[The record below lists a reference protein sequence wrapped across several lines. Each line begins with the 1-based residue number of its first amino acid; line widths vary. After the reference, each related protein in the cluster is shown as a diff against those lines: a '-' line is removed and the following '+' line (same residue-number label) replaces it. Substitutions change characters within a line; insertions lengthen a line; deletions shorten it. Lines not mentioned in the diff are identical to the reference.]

1 MKKYITIMA
10 IILTS
15 VGFANEEY
23 EGKVK
28 FGFSASYGIEG
39 LDFNI
44 NQGHIIKTLLP
55 RKNIYDEEVPKNG
68 SIFASK
74 VNYVVNTFKPLFD
87 NDQITIK
94 PGVIQVGTGKKQN
107 IMDFAKKT
115 VKRGGLLDVTLFD
128 GEIKAK
134 KIYTTF
140 GAKLYGTTTRIGE
153 TNNLHKVDKAVL
165 YTKTDTDKVQVENDL
180 YIKGYDKE
188 NVGLDKFRVEDNRS
202 GKSNMQFESKGKIV
216 PFDYIISPELA
227 YNVTFAKDKKEILF
241 APGITF
247 DIVKN
252 ANERL
257 NVSGVYHFSNYNAD
271 RFSIEDLKKDIPKLA
286 PGENKVEYFKNW
298 ELAEKRSIE
307 NGTLTGRKGSIRA
320 VGLPTGTLYGKP
332 ILKYAFDKGYSAMLN
347 ELGEEISPK
356 IKNLI
361 EKDSITINDIKDLS
375 QSDFNKL
382 VEKFGKLNS
391 VDALLEHFSPYIE
404 ESFEEIGLKDDEE
417 VSSYYLTNMIPKEFR
432 PFLKYTKIKFNT
444 GTKQEVVDKN
454 SKIEIPQFDIPLPVI
469 IPDETEIK
477 TEKKPTMSIIDD
489 IEFAFPDDNLKDVHL
504 LLDSKKLI
512 NSVKNIA
519 TIKDDIKENIDYLTK
534 FGDEIKNKE
543 NGWKKFIYAISEIND
558 LRKNSLAIKDQ
569 VIKRKRD
576 IDLSLDE
583 TINILKKISEEK
595 KEERDERDTKEVA
608 EAIKYFENRKDALEK
623 ILDIVD
629 KPGILA
635 TDGLTILKNKF
646 EELGNKFELFKNNLK
661 EKRAE
666 RKKLREENKLS
677 IAKNKRDRECKIIG
691 PNGEKT
697 EKCVAFEKQFEEAK
711 KEYDRK
717 IAEID
722 KKLKEI
728 EEEKNKIEN
737 EKLQK
742 QKEIE
747 ERISKY
753 QAIVQ
758 SVKDLKDIENTYFKQ
773 ANVILSKPLTK
784 SIHKITDIMLKPET
798 VENFDMFAGIHV
810 LQTEYEHN
818 KKEYTEKSMEKL
830 KDIEHDSN
838 KLAHGFNFNINYQN
852 LKTNI
857 CANLNLDSSVYRDNE
872 AKLDKFSMLAD
883 FSYEPKYFELDAKF
897 SLLNKNVGFDVKEYN
912 VDYDKLS
919 INTDVTTKLKLK
931 TKNNKWIF
939 RPGLRYV
946 GDFEKIS
953 LNDGNVSA
961 TVYKRMDGKLI
972 KKADSPITNNKDF
985 DNLKAGD
992 SVDISKFSSYLFK
1005 GGYDKYFEKE
1015 SVTKYKKWLK
1025 PVNVIMPTMDIVY
1038 RPIKNVDLEY
1048 NLIVPLKFVR
1058 NNFDGVMIKNSLGLT
1073 VEF

>member
-55 RKNIYDEEVPKNG
+55 RKNIYNEEVPKNG
-68 SIFASK
+68 SIFVSK

-94 PGVIQVGTGKKQN
+94 PGAIQIGTGKKQN
-107 IMDFAKKT
+107 IMDFAKKA

-180 YIKGYDKE
+180 YIKGYNKE

-307 NGTLTGRKGSIRA
+307 NGTLTGKKGSIRA

-391 VDALLEHFSPYIE
+391 IDALLEHFSPYIE

-417 VSSYYLTNMIPKEFR
+417 VSSYYLTNMIPEEFR

-469 IPDETEIK
+469 IPDETKIK

-512 NSVKNIA
+512 NSVKNIV
-519 TIKDDIKENIDYLTK
+519 TIKDNIIPQIEYFKEFGNNINSKEKTIDKIIYSFGEISNLTK
-534 FGDEIKNKE
+534 NAMEIKKQVFAR
-543 NGWKKFIYAISEIND
+543 KDDIN
-558 LRKNSLAIKDQ
+558 N
-569 VIKRKRD
+569 
-576 IDLSLDE
+576 SLDE
-583 TINILKKISEEK
+583 VIKVLENISKEEK
-595 KEERDERDTKEVA
+595 NIEDQKDPKDVQ
-608 EAIKYFENRKDALEK
+608 EAINYFKERKKALQK
-623 ILDIVD
+623 LLDIVD
-629 KPGILA
+629 NPGILA

-646 EELGNKFELFKNNLK
+646 EELGKKFELFKNNLQ

-666 RKKLREENKLS
+666 REKLRTEDQLS
-677 IAKNKRDRECKIIG
+677 IAENKRNRECKIN
-691 PNGEKT
+691 PNGEA
-697 EKCVAFEKQFEEAK
+697 CSAFTKQAEEAR
-711 KEYDRK
+711 KEYKRK

-722 KKLKEI
+722 KKLEKI

-872 AKLDKFSMLAD
+872 AKLDKISMLAD

-953 LNDGNVSA
+953 LNSGNVSA

-992 SVDISKFSSYLFK
+992 PVDISKFSSYLFK

>member
-55 RKNIYDEEVPKNG
+55 RKNIYNEEVPKNG

-74 VNYVVNTFKPLFD
+74 VNDVVNTFKPLFD

-271 RFSIEDLKKDIPKLA
+271 KFSIEDLKKDIPKLA

-469 IPDETEIK
+469 IPDETKIK

-512 NSVKNIA
+512 NSVKNIV
-519 TIKDDIKENIDYLTK
+519 TIKDNIIPQIEYFKGFGNIINSKEKTIDKIIYS
-534 FGDEIKNKE
+534 FGEISNLAKNAMEIKKQVFAR
-543 NGWKKFIYAISEIND
+543 KDDIN
-558 LRKNSLAIKDQ
+558 N
-569 VIKRKRD
+569 
-576 IDLSLDE
+576 SLDE
-583 TINILKKISEEK
+583 VIKILENISKEEK
-595 KEERDERDTKEVA
+595 NIEDQKDPKDVQ
-608 EAIKYFENRKDALEK
+608 EAINYFKERKKALQK
-623 ILDIVD
+623 LLDIVD
-629 KPGILA
+629 NPGILA

-646 EELGNKFELFKNNLK
+646 EELGKKFELFKNNLQ

-666 RKKLREENKLS
+666 REKLRTEDQLS
-677 IAKNKRDRECKIIG
+677 IAENKRKRECKIN
-691 PNGEKT
+691 PNGEACSAFTKQA
-697 EKCVAFEKQFEEAK
+697 EKAK
-711 KEYDRK
+711 KEYKRK

-722 KKLKEI
+722 KKLEKI

-758 SVKDLKDIENTYFKQ
+758 SVKDFKDIENTYFKQ

-872 AKLDKFSMLAD
+872 AKLDKISMLAD

-953 LNDGNVSA
+953 LNSGNVSA

-992 SVDISKFSSYLFK
+992 PVDISKFSSYLFK

>member
-55 RKNIYDEEVPKNG
+55 RKNIYNEEVPKNG

-74 VNYVVNTFKPLFD
+74 VNDVVNTFKPLFD

-252 ANERL
+252 ANEKL

-271 RFSIEDLKKDIPKLA
+271 KFSIEDLKKDIPKLA

-361 EKDSITINDIKDLS
+361 EKDSITISDIKDLS

-391 VDALLEHFSPYIE
+391 IDALLEHFSPYIE

-469 IPDETEIK
+469 IPNETKIK

-512 NSVKNIA
+512 NSVKNIV
-519 TIKDDIKENIDYLTK
+519 TIKDNIIPQIEYFKEFGNNINSKEKTIDKIIYSFGEISNLTK
-534 FGDEIKNKE
+534 NAMEIKKQVFS
-543 NGWKKFIYAISEIND
+543 KKDDIN
-558 LRKNSLAIKDQ
+558 N
-569 VIKRKRD
+569 
-576 IDLSLDE
+576 SLDE
-583 TINILKKISEEK
+583 VIKVLENISKEEK
-595 KEERDERDTKEVA
+595 NIEDQKDPKDVQ
-608 EAIKYFENRKDALEK
+608 EAINYFKERKKALQK
-623 ILDIVD
+623 LLDIVD
-629 KPGILA
+629 NPGILA

-646 EELGNKFELFKNNLK
+646 EELGKKFELFKNNLQ

-666 RKKLREENKLS
+666 REKLRTEDQLS
-677 IAKNKRDRECKIIG
+677 IAENKRKRECKIN
-691 PNGEKT
+691 PNGEACSAFTKQA
-697 EKCVAFEKQFEEAK
+697 EKAK
-711 KEYDRK
+711 KEYKRK

-758 SVKDLKDIENTYFKQ
+758 SVKDFKDIENTYFKQ

-830 KDIEHDSN
+830 KDIEHNSN

-872 AKLDKFSMLAD
+872 AKLDKISMLAD

-953 LNDGNVSA
+953 LNNGNVSA

-972 KKADSPITNNKDF
+972 KKVDSPITNNKDF

-992 SVDISKFSSYLFK
+992 PVDISKFSSYLFK

>member
-55 RKNIYDEEVPKNG
+55 RKNIYNEEVPKNG

-74 VNYVVNTFKPLFD
+74 VNDVVNTFKPLFD

-252 ANERL
+252 ANEKL

-271 RFSIEDLKKDIPKLA
+271 KFSIEDLKKDIPKLA

-361 EKDSITINDIKDLS
+361 EKDSITISDIKDLS

-391 VDALLEHFSPYIE
+391 IDALLEHFSPYIE

-469 IPDETEIK
+469 IPNETKIK

-512 NSVKNIA
+512 NSVKNIV
-519 TIKDDIKENIDYLTK
+519 TIKDNIIPQIEYFKEFGNNINSKEKTIDKIIYSFGEISNLTK
-534 FGDEIKNKE
+534 NAMEIKKQVFS
-543 NGWKKFIYAISEIND
+543 KKDDIN
-558 LRKNSLAIKDQ
+558 N
-569 VIKRKRD
+569 
-576 IDLSLDE
+576 SLDE
-583 TINILKKISEEK
+583 VIKVLENISKEEK
-595 KEERDERDTKEVA
+595 NIEDQKNPKDVQ
-608 EAIKYFENRKDALEK
+608 EAINYFKERKKALQK
-623 ILDIVD
+623 LLDIVD
-629 KPGILA
+629 NPGILA

-646 EELGNKFELFKNNLK
+646 EELGKKFELFKNNLQ

-666 RKKLREENKLS
+666 REKLRTEDQLS
-677 IAKNKRDRECKIIG
+677 IAENKRKRECKIN
-691 PNGEKT
+691 PNGEACSAFTKQA
-697 EKCVAFEKQFEEAK
+697 EKAK
-711 KEYDRK
+711 KEYKRK

-758 SVKDLKDIENTYFKQ
+758 SVKDFKDIENTYFKQ

-830 KDIEHDSN
+830 KDIEHNSN

-872 AKLDKFSMLAD
+872 AKLDKISMLAD

-953 LNDGNVSA
+953 LNNGNVSA

-972 KKADSPITNNKDF
+972 KKVDSPITNNKDF

-992 SVDISKFSSYLFK
+992 PVDISKFSSYLFK

>member
-1 MKKYITIMA
+1 
-10 IILTS
+10 
-15 VGFANEEY
+15 
-23 EGKVK
+23 
-28 FGFSASYGIEG
+28 
-39 LDFNI
+39 
-44 NQGHIIKTLLP
+44 
-55 RKNIYDEEVPKNG
+55 
-68 SIFASK
+68 
-74 VNYVVNTFKPLFD
+74 
-87 NDQITIK
+87 
-94 PGVIQVGTGKKQN
+94 
-107 IMDFAKKT
+107 
-115 VKRGGLLDVTLFD
+115 
-128 GEIKAK
+128 
-134 KIYTTF
+134 
-140 GAKLYGTTTRIGE
+140 
-153 TNNLHKVDKAVL
+153 
-165 YTKTDTDKVQVENDL
+165 
-180 YIKGYDKE
+180 
-188 NVGLDKFRVEDNRS
+188 
-202 GKSNMQFESKGKIV
+202 
-216 PFDYIISPELA
+216 
-227 YNVTFAKDKKEILF
+227 
-241 APGITF
+241 
-247 DIVKN
+247 
-252 ANERL
+252 
-257 NVSGVYHFSNYNAD
+257 
-271 RFSIEDLKKDIPKLA
+271 
-286 PGENKVEYFKNW
+286 
-298 ELAEKRSIE
+298 
-307 NGTLTGRKGSIRA
+307 
-320 VGLPTGTLYGKP
+320 
-332 ILKYAFDKGYSAMLN
+332 MLN

-469 IPDETEIK
+469 IPDETKIK

-512 NSVKNIA
+512 NSVKNIV
-519 TIKDDIKENIDYLTK
+519 TIKDNIIPQIEYFKEFGNNINSKEKTIDKIIYSFGEISNLTK
-534 FGDEIKNKE
+534 NAMEIKKQVFAR
-543 NGWKKFIYAISEIND
+543 KDDIN
-558 LRKNSLAIKDQ
+558 N
-569 VIKRKRD
+569 
-576 IDLSLDE
+576 SLDE
-583 TINILKKISEEK
+583 VIKVLENISKEEK
-595 KEERDERDTKEVA
+595 NIEDQKDPKDVQ
-608 EAIKYFENRKDALEK
+608 EAINYFKERKKALQK
-623 ILDIVD
+623 LLDIVD
-629 KPGILA
+629 NPGILA

-646 EELGNKFELFKNNLK
+646 EELGKKFELFKNNLQ

-666 RKKLREENKLS
+666 REKLRTEDQLS
-677 IAKNKRDRECKIIG
+677 IAENKRNRECKIN
-691 PNGEKT
+691 PNGEA
-697 EKCVAFEKQFEEAK
+697 CSAFTKQAEEAR
-711 KEYDRK
+711 KEYKRK

-722 KKLKEI
+722 KKLEKI

-872 AKLDKFSMLAD
+872 AKLDKISMLAD

-992 SVDISKFSSYLFK
+992 PVDISKFSSYLFK

-1025 PVNVIMPTMDIVY
+1025 PVNVLMPTMDIVY

-1058 NNFDGVMIKNSLGLT
+1058 NNFDGIMIKNSLGLT

>member
-107 IMDFAKKT
+107 IMDFAKKS

-140 GAKLYGTTTRIGE
+140 GAKLYGTTSRIGE

-165 YTKTDTDKVQVENDL
+165 YTKTDTDKVQVENNL

-271 RFSIEDLKKDIPKLA
+271 KFSIEDLKKDIPKLA

-391 VDALLEHFSPYIE
+391 IDALLEHFSPYIE

-417 VSSYYLTNMIPKEFR
+417 VSSYYLTNMIPEEFR

-512 NSVKNIA
+512 NSVKNIV
-519 TIKDDIKENIDYLTK
+519 TIKDNIIPQIEYFKEFGNNINSKEKTIDKIIYSFGEISNLTK
-534 FGDEIKNKE
+534 NAMEIKKQVFS
-543 NGWKKFIYAISEIND
+543 KKDDIN
-558 LRKNSLAIKDQ
+558 N
-569 VIKRKRD
+569 
-576 IDLSLDE
+576 SLDE
-583 TINILKKISEEK
+583 VIKVLENISKEEK
-595 KEERDERDTKEVA
+595 NIEDQKDPKDVQ
-608 EAIKYFENRKDALEK
+608 EAIDYFKERKKALQK
-623 ILDIVD
+623 LLDIVD
-629 KPGILA
+629 NPGILA

-646 EELGNKFELFKNNLK
+646 EELGKKFELFKNNLQ

-666 RKKLREENKLS
+666 REKLRTEDQLS
-677 IAKNKRDRECKIIG
+677 IAENKRNRECKIN
-691 PNGEKT
+691 PNGEA
-697 EKCVAFEKQFEEAK
+697 CSAFTKQAEEAR
-711 KEYDRK
+711 KEYKRK

-722 KKLKEI
+722 KKLEKI

-758 SVKDLKDIENTYFKQ
+758 SVKDFKDIENTYFKQ

-830 KDIEHDSN
+830 KDIEHNSN

-872 AKLDKFSMLAD
+872 AKLDKISMLAD

-961 TVYKRMDGKLI
+961 NVYKRMDGKLI

-992 SVDISKFSSYLFK
+992 PVDISKFSSYLFK

>member
-55 RKNIYDEEVPKNG
+55 RKNIYNEEVPKNG

-74 VNYVVNTFKPLFD
+74 VNDVVNTFKPLFD

-271 RFSIEDLKKDIPKLA
+271 KFSIEDLKKDIPKLA
-286 PGENKVEYFKNW
+286 PGENKVEYFKNWELAEKRSIENGTLTGRKGSIRAVGLPTGTLYGKPILKYAFDKGYSAMLNELGENKVEYFKNW

-391 VDALLEHFSPYIE
+391 IDALLEHFSPYIE

-469 IPDETEIK
+469 IPNETKIK
-477 TEKKPTMSIIDD
+477 TEKK
-489 IEFAFPDDNLKDVHL
+489 NQL
-504 LLDSKKLI
+504 
-512 NSVKNIA
+512 
-519 TIKDDIKENIDYLTK
+519 
-534 FGDEIKNKE
+534 
-543 NGWKKFIYAISEIND
+543 
-558 LRKNSLAIKDQ
+558 
-569 VIKRKRD
+569 
-576 IDLSLDE
+576 
-583 TINILKKISEEK
+583 
-595 KEERDERDTKEVA
+595 
-608 EAIKYFENRKDALEK
+608 
-623 ILDIVD
+623 
-629 KPGILA
+629 
-635 TDGLTILKNKF
+635 
-646 EELGNKFELFKNNLK
+646 
-661 EKRAE
+661 
-666 RKKLREENKLS
+666 
-677 IAKNKRDRECKIIG
+677 
-691 PNGEKT
+691 
-697 EKCVAFEKQFEEAK
+697 
-711 KEYDRK
+711 
-717 IAEID
+717 
-722 KKLKEI
+722 
-728 EEEKNKIEN
+728 
-737 EKLQK
+737 
-742 QKEIE
+742 
-747 ERISKY
+747 
-753 QAIVQ
+753 
-758 SVKDLKDIENTYFKQ
+758 
-773 ANVILSKPLTK
+773 
-784 SIHKITDIMLKPET
+784 
-798 VENFDMFAGIHV
+798 
-810 LQTEYEHN
+810 
-818 KKEYTEKSMEKL
+818 
-830 KDIEHDSN
+830 
-838 KLAHGFNFNINYQN
+838 
-852 LKTNI
+852 
-857 CANLNLDSSVYRDNE
+857 
-872 AKLDKFSMLAD
+872 
-883 FSYEPKYFELDAKF
+883 
-897 SLLNKNVGFDVKEYN
+897 
-912 VDYDKLS
+912 
-919 INTDVTTKLKLK
+919 
-931 TKNNKWIF
+931 
-939 RPGLRYV
+939 
-946 GDFEKIS
+946 
-953 LNDGNVSA
+953 
-961 TVYKRMDGKLI
+961 
-972 KKADSPITNNKDF
+972 
-985 DNLKAGD
+985 
-992 SVDISKFSSYLFK
+992 
-1005 GGYDKYFEKE
+1005 
-1015 SVTKYKKWLK
+1015 
-1025 PVNVIMPTMDIVY
+1025 
-1038 RPIKNVDLEY
+1038 
-1048 NLIVPLKFVR
+1048 
-1058 NNFDGVMIKNSLGLT
+1058 
-1073 VEF
+1073 

>member
-55 RKNIYDEEVPKNG
+55 RKNIYNEEVPKNG
-68 SIFASK
+68 SIFVSK

-94 PGVIQVGTGKKQN
+94 PGAIQIGTGKKQN

-241 APGITF
+241 APGVTF

-271 RFSIEDLKKDIPKLA
+271 KFSIEDLKKDIPKLA
-286 PGENKVEYFKNW
+286 PGKNKVEYFKKW

-307 NGTLTGRKGSIRA
+307 DGTLTGRKGSIRA

-512 NSVKNIA
+512 NSVKNIV
-519 TIKDDIKENIDYLTK
+519 TIKDNIIPQIEYFKEFGNNINSKEKTIDKIIYSFGEISNLTK
-534 FGDEIKNKE
+534 NAMEIKKQVFAR
-543 NGWKKFIYAISEIND
+543 KDDIN
-558 LRKNSLAIKDQ
+558 N
-569 VIKRKRD
+569 
-576 IDLSLDE
+576 SLDE
-583 TINILKKISEEK
+583 VIKVLENISKEEK
-595 KEERDERDTKEVA
+595 NIEDQKDPKDVQ
-608 EAIKYFENRKDALEK
+608 EAINYFKERKKALQK
-623 ILDIVD
+623 LLDIVD
-629 KPGILA
+629 NPGILA

-646 EELGNKFELFKNNLK
+646 EELGKKFELFKNNLQ

-666 RKKLREENKLS
+666 REKLRTEDQLS
-677 IAKNKRDRECKIIG
+677 IAENKRNRECKIN
-691 PNGEKT
+691 PNGEA
-697 EKCVAFEKQFEEAK
+697 CSAFTKQAEEAR
-711 KEYDRK
+711 KEYKRK

-722 KKLKEI
+722 KKLEKI

-872 AKLDKFSMLAD
+872 AKLDKISMLAD

-992 SVDISKFSSYLFK
+992 PVDISKFSSYLFK
-1005 GGYDKYFEKE
+1005 GGYYKYFEKE

-1025 PVNVIMPTMDIVY
+1025 PVNVLMPTMDIVY

-1058 NNFDGVMIKNSLGLT
+1058 NNFDGIMIKNSLGLT

>member
-55 RKNIYDEEVPKNG
+55 RKNIYNEEVPKNG

-74 VNYVVNTFKPLFD
+74 VNDVVNTFKPLFD

-271 RFSIEDLKKDIPKLA
+271 KFSIEDLKKDIPKLA
-286 PGENKVEYFKNW
+286 PGKNKVEYFKNW

-307 NGTLTGRKGSIRA
+307 DGTLTGRKGSIRA

-454 SKIEIPQFDIPLPVI
+454 SKIEIPQFDIPLPAI
-469 IPDETEIK
+469 IPNETEIK

-489 IEFAFPDDNLKDVHL
+489 IEFAFSDDNLKDVHL

-512 NSVKNIA
+512 NSVKNII
-519 TIKDDIKENIDYLTK
+519 TIKDNIIPQIEYFKE
-534 FGDEIKNKE
+534 FGDNINSKEKTIDKIIYSFGEISNLVKNAKEIKKQVFAR
-543 NGWKKFIYAISEIND
+543 KDDIN
-558 LRKNSLAIKDQ
+558 N
-569 VIKRKRD
+569 
-576 IDLSLDE
+576 SLDE
-583 TINILKKISEEK
+583 VIKILENISKEEKNIEDQKDPKDVQEAINYFKERKKALKK
-595 KEERDERDTKEVA
+595 
-608 EAIKYFENRKDALEK
+608 L
-623 ILDIVD
+623 LDIVD
-629 KPGILA
+629 NPGILA

-646 EELGNKFELFKNNLK
+646 EELGKKFELFKNNLQ

-666 RKKLREENKLS
+666 REKLRTEDQLS
-677 IAKNKRDRECKIIG
+677 IAKNKRDRECKLN
-691 PNGEKT
+691 PNGEACSAFKKQA
-697 EKCVAFEKQFEEAK
+697 EKAREEY
-711 KEYDRK
+711 ERK
-717 IAEID
+717 IAEIN
-722 KKLKEI
+722 KELEKI

-758 SVKDLKDIENTYFKQ
+758 SVKDFKDIENTYFKQ

-830 KDIEHDSN
+830 KDIEHNSN

-857 CANLNLDSSVYRDNE
+857 CANLNLDSSVYHDNE
-872 AKLDKFSMLAD
+872 AKLDKISMLAD

-992 SVDISKFSSYLFK
+992 PVDISKFSSYLFK

-1025 PVNVIMPTMDIVY
+1025 PVNVLMPTMDIVY

-1058 NNFDGVMIKNSLGLT
+1058 NNFDGIMIKNSLGLT

>member
-15 VGFANEEY
+15 IGFANEEY

-55 RKNIYDEEVPKNG
+55 RKNIYNEEVPKNG
-68 SIFASK
+68 SIFVSK

-94 PGVIQVGTGKKQN
+94 PGAIQIGTGKKQN

-241 APGITF
+241 APGVTF

-271 RFSIEDLKKDIPKLA
+271 KFSIEDLKKDIPKLA

-391 VDALLEHFSPYIE
+391 IDALLEHFSPYIE

-469 IPDETEIK
+469 IPDETKIK

-512 NSVKNIA
+512 NSVKNIV
-519 TIKDDIKENIDYLTK
+519 TIKDNIIPQIEYFKEFGNNINSKEKTIDKIIYS
-534 FGDEIKNKE
+534 FGEISNLAKNAMEIKKQVFS
-543 NGWKKFIYAISEIND
+543 KKDDIN
-558 LRKNSLAIKDQ
+558 N
-569 VIKRKRD
+569 
-576 IDLSLDE
+576 SLDE
-583 TINILKKISEEK
+583 VIKVLENISKEEKNIEDQKDPKDVQEAINYFKERKKALKK
-595 KEERDERDTKEVA
+595 
-608 EAIKYFENRKDALEK
+608 L
-623 ILDIVD
+623 LDIVD
-629 KPGILA
+629 NPGILA

-646 EELGNKFELFKNNLK
+646 EELGKKFELFKNNLQ

-666 RKKLREENKLS
+666 REKLRTEDQLS
-677 IAKNKRDRECKIIG
+677 IAKNKRDRECKLN
-691 PNGEKT
+691 PNGEACSAFKKQA
-697 EKCVAFEKQFEEAK
+697 EKAREEY
-711 KEYDRK
+711 ERK
-717 IAEID
+717 IAEIN
-722 KKLKEI
+722 KELEKI

-758 SVKDLKDIENTYFKQ
+758 SVKDFKDIENTYFKQ

-830 KDIEHDSN
+830 KDIEHNSN

-857 CANLNLDSSVYRDNE
+857 CANLNLDSSVYHDNE
-872 AKLDKFSMLAD
+872 AKLDKISMLAD

-931 TKNNKWIF
+931 TKNNKWLF

-961 TVYKRMDGKLI
+961 TVYKRMNGKLI

>member
-1 MKKYITIMA
+1 M
-10 IILTS
+10 L
-15 VGFANEEY
+15 
-23 EGKVK
+23 
-28 FGFSASYGIEG
+28 
-39 LDFNI
+39 
-44 NQGHIIKTLLP
+44 
-55 RKNIYDEEVPKNG
+55 
-68 SIFASK
+68 
-74 VNYVVNTFKPLFD
+74 
-87 NDQITIK
+87 
-94 PGVIQVGTGKKQN
+94 
-107 IMDFAKKT
+107 KKT

-271 RFSIEDLKKDIPKLA
+271 KFSIEDLKKDIPKLA

-391 VDALLEHFSPYIE
+391 IDALLEHFSPYIE

-469 IPDETEIK
+469 IPDETKIK

-512 NSVKNIA
+512 NSVKNIV
-519 TIKDDIKENIDYLTK
+519 TIKDNIIPQIEYFKEFGNNINSKEKTIDKIIYS
-534 FGDEIKNKE
+534 FGEISNLAKNAMEIKKQVFS
-543 NGWKKFIYAISEIND
+543 KKDDIN
-558 LRKNSLAIKDQ
+558 N
-569 VIKRKRD
+569 
-576 IDLSLDE
+576 SLDE
-583 TINILKKISEEK
+583 VIKVLENISKEEKNIEDQKDPKDVQEAINYFKERKKALKK
-595 KEERDERDTKEVA
+595 
-608 EAIKYFENRKDALEK
+608 L
-623 ILDIVD
+623 LDIVD
-629 KPGILA
+629 NPGILA

-646 EELGNKFELFKNNLK
+646 EELGKKFELFKNNLQ

-666 RKKLREENKLS
+666 REKLRTEDQLS
-677 IAKNKRDRECKIIG
+677 IAENKRKRECKIN
-691 PNGEKT
+691 PNGEACSAFTKQA
-697 EKCVAFEKQFEEAK
+697 EKAK
-711 KEYDRK
+711 KEYKRK

-728 EEEKNKIEN
+728 EEAKNKIEN

-758 SVKDLKDIENTYFKQ
+758 SVKDFKDIENTYFKQ

-830 KDIEHDSN
+830 KDIEHNSN

-872 AKLDKFSMLAD
+872 AKLDKISMLAD

-953 LNDGNVSA
+953 LNNGNVSA

-972 KKADSPITNNKDF
+972 KKVDSPITNNKDF

-992 SVDISKFSSYLFK
+992 PVDISKFSSYLFK

>member
-55 RKNIYDEEVPKNG
+55 RKNIYNEEVPKNG
-68 SIFASK
+68 SIFVSK

-94 PGVIQVGTGKKQN
+94 PGAIQIGTGKKQN

-241 APGITF
+241 APGVTF

-271 RFSIEDLKKDIPKLA
+271 KFSIEDLKKDIPKLA
-286 PGENKVEYFKNW
+286 PGKNKVEYFKKW

-307 NGTLTGRKGSIRA
+307 DGTLTGRKGSIRA

-469 IPDETEIK
+469 IPDETKIK

-512 NSVKNIA
+512 NSVKNIV
-519 TIKDDIKENIDYLTK
+519 TIKDNIIPQIEYFKEFGNNINSKEKTIDKIIYS
-534 FGDEIKNKE
+534 FGEISNLAKNAMEIKKQVFS
-543 NGWKKFIYAISEIND
+543 KKDDIN
-558 LRKNSLAIKDQ
+558 N
-569 VIKRKRD
+569 
-576 IDLSLDE
+576 SLDE
-583 TINILKKISEEK
+583 VIKVLENISKEEKNIEDQKDPKDVQEAINYFKERKKALKK
-595 KEERDERDTKEVA
+595 
-608 EAIKYFENRKDALEK
+608 L
-623 ILDIVD
+623 LDIVD
-629 KPGILA
+629 NPGILA

-646 EELGNKFELFKNNLK
+646 EELGKKFELFKNNLQ

-666 RKKLREENKLS
+666 REKLRTEDQLS
-677 IAKNKRDRECKIIG
+677 IAKNKRDRECKLN
-691 PNGEKT
+691 PNGEACSAFKKQA
-697 EKCVAFEKQFEEAK
+697 EKAREEY
-711 KEYDRK
+711 ERK
-717 IAEID
+717 IAEIN
-722 KKLKEI
+722 KELEKI

-758 SVKDLKDIENTYFKQ
+758 SVKDFKDIENTYFKQ

-830 KDIEHDSN
+830 KDIEHNSN

-857 CANLNLDSSVYRDNE
+857 CANLNLDSSVYHDNE
-872 AKLDKFSMLAD
+872 AKLDKISMLAD

-992 SVDISKFSSYLFK
+992 PVDISKFSSYLFK

-1025 PVNVIMPTMDIVY
+1025 PVNVLMPTMDIVY

-1058 NNFDGVMIKNSLGLT
+1058 NNFDGIMIKNSLGLT

>member
-55 RKNIYDEEVPKNG
+55 RKNIYNEEVPKNG

-74 VNYVVNTFKPLFD
+74 VNDVVNTFKPLFD

-252 ANERL
+252 ANEKL

-271 RFSIEDLKKDIPKLA
+271 KFSIEDLKKDIPKLA

-391 VDALLEHFSPYIE
+391 IDALLEHFSPYIE

-469 IPDETEIK
+469 IPDETKIK

-512 NSVKNIA
+512 NSVKNIV
-519 TIKDDIKENIDYLTK
+519 TIKDNIIPQIEYFKEFGNNINSKEKTIDKIIYS
-534 FGDEIKNKE
+534 FGEISNLAKNAMEIKKQVFAR
-543 NGWKKFIYAISEIND
+543 KDDIN
-558 LRKNSLAIKDQ
+558 N
-569 VIKRKRD
+569 
-576 IDLSLDE
+576 SLDE
-583 TINILKKISEEK
+583 VIKVLENISKEEK
-595 KEERDERDTKEVA
+595 NIEDQKDPKDVQ
-608 EAIKYFENRKDALEK
+608 EAINYFKERKKALQK
-623 ILDIVD
+623 LLDIVD
-629 KPGILA
+629 NPGILA

-646 EELGNKFELFKNNLK
+646 EELGKKFELFKNNLQ

-666 RKKLREENKLS
+666 REKLRTEDQLS
-677 IAKNKRDRECKIIG
+677 IAENKRNRECKIN
-691 PNGEKT
+691 PNGEA
-697 EKCVAFEKQFEEAK
+697 CSAFTKQAEEAR
-711 KEYDRK
+711 KEYKRK

-872 AKLDKFSMLAD
+872 AKLDKISMLAD

-972 KKADSPITNNKDF
+972 KKVDSPITNNKDF

>member
-55 RKNIYDEEVPKNG
+55 RKNIYNEEVPKNG
-68 SIFASK
+68 SIFVSK

-94 PGVIQVGTGKKQN
+94 PGAIQIGTGKKQN

-241 APGITF
+241 APGVTF

-271 RFSIEDLKKDIPKLA
+271 KFSIEDLKKDIPKLA
-286 PGENKVEYFKNW
+286 PGKNKVEYFKKW

-307 NGTLTGRKGSIRA
+307 DGTLTGRKGSIRA

-469 IPDETEIK
+469 IPDETKIK

-512 NSVKNIA
+512 NSVKNIV
-519 TIKDDIKENIDYLTK
+519 TIKDNIIPQIEYFKEFGNNINSKEKTIDKIIYSFGEISNLTK
-534 FGDEIKNKE
+534 NAMEIKKQVFAR
-543 NGWKKFIYAISEIND
+543 KDDIN
-558 LRKNSLAIKDQ
+558 N
-569 VIKRKRD
+569 
-576 IDLSLDE
+576 SLDE
-583 TINILKKISEEK
+583 VIKVLENISKEEK
-595 KEERDERDTKEVA
+595 NIEDQKDPKDVQ
-608 EAIKYFENRKDALEK
+608 EAINYFKERKKALQK
-623 ILDIVD
+623 LLDIVD
-629 KPGILA
+629 NPGILA

-646 EELGNKFELFKNNLK
+646 EELGKKFELFKNNLQ

-666 RKKLREENKLS
+666 REKLRTEDQLS
-677 IAKNKRDRECKIIG
+677 IAENKRNRECKIN
-691 PNGEKT
+691 PNGEA
-697 EKCVAFEKQFEEAK
+697 CSAFTKQAEEAR
-711 KEYDRK
+711 KEYKRK

-722 KKLKEI
+722 KKLEKI

-872 AKLDKFSMLAD
+872 AKLDKISMLAD

-992 SVDISKFSSYLFK
+992 PVDISKFSSYLFK

-1025 PVNVIMPTMDIVY
+1025 PVNVLMPTMDIVY

-1058 NNFDGVMIKNSLGLT
+1058 NNFDGIMIKNSLGLT

>member
-55 RKNIYDEEVPKNG
+55 RKNIYNEEVPKNG

-74 VNYVVNTFKPLFD
+74 VNDVVNTFKPLFD

-271 RFSIEDLKKDIPKLA
+271 KFSIEDLKKDIPKLA

-469 IPDETEIK
+469 IPDETKIK

-512 NSVKNIA
+512 NSVKNIV
-519 TIKDDIKENIDYLTK
+519 TIKDNIIPQIEYFKGFGNIINSKEKTIDKIIYS
-534 FGDEIKNKE
+534 FGEISNLAKNAMEIKKQVFS
-543 NGWKKFIYAISEIND
+543 KKDDIN
-558 LRKNSLAIKDQ
+558 N
-569 VIKRKRD
+569 
-576 IDLSLDE
+576 SLDE
-583 TINILKKISEEK
+583 VIKVLENISKEEK
-595 KEERDERDTKEVA
+595 NIEDQKDPKDVQ
-608 EAIKYFENRKDALEK
+608 EAINYFKERKKALQK
-623 ILDIVD
+623 LLDIVD
-629 KPGILA
+629 NPGILA

-646 EELGNKFELFKNNLK
+646 EELGKKFELFKNNLQ

-666 RKKLREENKLS
+666 REKLRTEDQLS
-677 IAKNKRDRECKIIG
+677 IAENKRKRECKIN
-691 PNGEKT
+691 PNGEACSAFTKQA
-697 EKCVAFEKQFEEAK
+697 EKAK
-711 KEYDRK
+711 KEYKRK

-758 SVKDLKDIENTYFKQ
+758 SVKDFKDIENTYFKQ

-830 KDIEHDSN
+830 KDIEHNSN

-872 AKLDKFSMLAD
+872 AKLDKISMLAD

-953 LNDGNVSA
+953 LNSGNVSA

-992 SVDISKFSSYLFK
+992 PVDISKFSSYLFK

>member
-55 RKNIYDEEVPKNG
+55 RKNIYNEEVPKNG

-74 VNYVVNTFKPLFD
+74 VNDVVNTFKPLFD

-271 RFSIEDLKKDIPKLA
+271 KFSIEDLKKDIPKLA

-391 VDALLEHFSPYIE
+391 IDALLEHFSPYIE

-469 IPDETEIK
+469 IPDETKIK

-512 NSVKNIA
+512 NSVKNIV
-519 TIKDDIKENIDYLTK
+519 TIKDNIIPQIEYFKGFGNIINSKEKTIDKIIYS
-534 FGDEIKNKE
+534 FGEISNLAKNAMEIKKQVFS
-543 NGWKKFIYAISEIND
+543 KKDDIN
-558 LRKNSLAIKDQ
+558 N
-569 VIKRKRD
+569 
-576 IDLSLDE
+576 SLDE
-583 TINILKKISEEK
+583 VIKVLENISKEEK
-595 KEERDERDTKEVA
+595 NIEDQKDPKDVQ
-608 EAIKYFENRKDALEK
+608 EAINYFKERKKALQK
-623 ILDIVD
+623 LLDIVD
-629 KPGILA
+629 NPGILA

-646 EELGNKFELFKNNLK
+646 EELGKKFELFKNNLQ

-666 RKKLREENKLS
+666 REKLRTEDQLS
-677 IAKNKRDRECKIIG
+677 IAENKRKRECKIN
-691 PNGEKT
+691 PNGEACSAFTKQA
-697 EKCVAFEKQFEEAK
+697 EKAK
-711 KEYDRK
+711 KEYKRK

-758 SVKDLKDIENTYFKQ
+758 SVKDFKDIENTYFKQ

-872 AKLDKFSMLAD
+872 AKLDKISMLAD

-961 TVYKRMDGKLI
+961 NVYKRMDGKLI

-992 SVDISKFSSYLFK
+992 PVDISKFSSYLFK

>member
-55 RKNIYDEEVPKNG
+55 RKNIYNEEVPKNG

-74 VNYVVNTFKPLFD
+74 VNDVVNTFKPLFD

-188 NVGLDKFRVEDNRS
+188 NVGLDKFRVEDNRT

-271 RFSIEDLKKDIPKLA
+271 KFSIEDLKKDIPKLA

-391 VDALLEHFSPYIE
+391 IDALLEHFSPYIE
-404 ESFEEIGLKDDEE
+404 GSFEEIGLKDDEE

-469 IPDETEIK
+469 IPDETKIK

-512 NSVKNIA
+512 NSVKNIV
-519 TIKDDIKENIDYLTK
+519 TIKDNIIPQIEYFKEFGNNINSKEKTIDKIIYS
-534 FGDEIKNKE
+534 FGEISNLAKNAMEIKKQVFS
-543 NGWKKFIYAISEIND
+543 KKDDIN
-558 LRKNSLAIKDQ
+558 N
-569 VIKRKRD
+569 
-576 IDLSLDE
+576 SLDE
-583 TINILKKISEEK
+583 VIKVLENISKEEKNIEDQKDPKDVQEAINYFKERKKALKK
-595 KEERDERDTKEVA
+595 
-608 EAIKYFENRKDALEK
+608 L
-623 ILDIVD
+623 LDIVD
-629 KPGILA
+629 NPGILA

-646 EELGNKFELFKNNLK
+646 EELGKKFELFKNNLQ

-666 RKKLREENKLS
+666 REKLRTEDQLS
-677 IAKNKRDRECKIIG
+677 IAENKRKRECKIN
-691 PNGEKT
+691 PNGEACSAFTKQA
-697 EKCVAFEKQFEEAK
+697 EKAK
-711 KEYDRK
+711 KEYKRK

-758 SVKDLKDIENTYFKQ
+758 SVKDFKDIENTYFKQ

-830 KDIEHDSN
+830 KDIEHNSN

-872 AKLDKFSMLAD
+872 AKLDKISMLAD

-953 LNDGNVSA
+953 LNNGNVSA

-972 KKADSPITNNKDF
+972 KKVDSPITNNKDF

-992 SVDISKFSSYLFK
+992 PVDISKFSSYLFK

>member
-271 RFSIEDLKKDIPKLA
+271 KFSIEDLKKDIPKLA

-391 VDALLEHFSPYIE
+391 IDALLEHFSPYIE

-417 VSSYYLTNMIPKEFR
+417 VSSYYLTNMIPEEFR

-454 SKIEIPQFDIPLPVI
+454 SKIEIPQFDIHLPVI

-543 NGWKKFIYAISEIND
+543 NGWKKFIYAISEINN
-558 LRKNSLAIKDQ
+558 LKKNSLAIKDQ

-629 KPGILA
+629 NPKVLF
-635 TDGLTILKNKF
+635 DDVKNMI
-646 EELGNKFELFKNNLK
+646 K
-661 EKRAE
+661 EKFKE
-666 RKKLREENKLS
+666 
-677 IAKNKRDRECKIIG
+677 I
-691 PNGEKT
+691 GEK
-697 EKCVAFEKQFEEAK
+697 
-711 KEYDRK
+711 
-717 IAEID
+717 I
-722 KKLKEI
+722 
-728 EEEKNKIEN
+728 EKNKLNREIKALE
-737 EKLQK
+737 
-742 QKEIE
+742 KEIKSCE
-747 ERISKY
+747 EKKDDKCSIELEKKKEELEDKKGLLNALNNKDSVVSKY

-758 SVKDLKDIENTYFKQ
+758 SVKDFKDIENTYFKQ

-872 AKLDKFSMLAD
+872 AKLDKISMLAD

-953 LNDGNVSA
+953 LNSGNVSA

-992 SVDISKFSSYLFK
+992 PVDISKFSSYLFK

-1025 PVNVIMPTMDIVY
+1025 PVNVLMPTMDIVY

>member
-469 IPDETEIK
+469 IPDETKIK

-512 NSVKNIA
+512 NSVKNIV
-519 TIKDDIKENIDYLTK
+519 TIKDNIIPQIEYFKGFGNIINSKEKTIDKIIYS
-534 FGDEIKNKE
+534 FGEISNLAKNAMEIKKQVFS
-543 NGWKKFIYAISEIND
+543 KKDDIN
-558 LRKNSLAIKDQ
+558 N
-569 VIKRKRD
+569 
-576 IDLSLDE
+576 SLDE
-583 TINILKKISEEK
+583 VIKVLENISKEEK
-595 KEERDERDTKEVA
+595 NIEDQKDPKDVQESINYFKE
-608 EAIKYFENRKDALEK
+608 RKKALQK
-623 ILDIVD
+623 LLDIVD
-629 KPGILA
+629 NPGILA

-646 EELGNKFELFKNNLK
+646 EELGKKFELFKNNLQ

-666 RKKLREENKLS
+666 REKLRTEDQLS
-677 IAKNKRDRECKIIG
+677 IAENKRKRECKIN
-691 PNGEKT
+691 PNGEACSAFTKQA
-697 EKCVAFEKQFEEAK
+697 EKAK
-711 KEYDRK
+711 KEYKRK

-758 SVKDLKDIENTYFKQ
+758 SVKDFKDIENTYFKQ

-830 KDIEHDSN
+830 KDIEHNSN

-872 AKLDKFSMLAD
+872 AKLDKISMLAD

-953 LNDGNVSA
+953 LNSGNVSA

-992 SVDISKFSSYLFK
+992 PVDISKFSSYLFK

>member
-55 RKNIYDEEVPKNG
+55 RKNIYNEEVPKNG
-68 SIFASK
+68 SIFVSK

-94 PGVIQVGTGKKQN
+94 PGAIQIGTGKKQN

-241 APGITF
+241 APGVTF

-271 RFSIEDLKKDIPKLA
+271 KFSIEDLKKDIPKLA
-286 PGENKVEYFKNW
+286 PGKNKVEYFKKW

-307 NGTLTGRKGSIRA
+307 DGTLTGRKGSIRA

-512 NSVKNIA
+512 NSVKNIV
-519 TIKDDIKENIDYLTK
+519 TIKDNIIPQIEYFKEFGNNINSKEKTIDKIIYSFGEISNLTK
-534 FGDEIKNKE
+534 NAMEIKKQVFAR
-543 NGWKKFIYAISEIND
+543 KDDIN
-558 LRKNSLAIKDQ
+558 N
-569 VIKRKRD
+569 
-576 IDLSLDE
+576 SLDE
-583 TINILKKISEEK
+583 VIKVLENISKEEK
-595 KEERDERDTKEVA
+595 NIEDQKDPKDVQ
-608 EAIKYFENRKDALEK
+608 EAINYFKERKKALQK
-623 ILDIVD
+623 LLDIVD
-629 KPGILA
+629 NPGILA

-646 EELGNKFELFKNNLK
+646 EELGKKFELFKNNLQ

-666 RKKLREENKLS
+666 REKLRTEDQLS
-677 IAKNKRDRECKIIG
+677 IAENKRNRECKIN
-691 PNGEKT
+691 PNGEACSAFTKQA
-697 EKCVAFEKQFEEAK
+697 EKAK
-711 KEYDRK
+711 KEYKRK

-722 KKLKEI
+722 KKLEKI

-872 AKLDKFSMLAD
+872 AKLDKISMLAD

-972 KKADSPITNNKDF
+972 KKVDSPITNNKDF

-1048 NLIVPLKFVR
+1048 NLIIPLKFVR

>member
-74 VNYVVNTFKPLFD
+74 VNDVVNTFKPLFD

-165 YTKTDTDKVQVENDL
+165 YTKTDTDKIQVENNL

-391 VDALLEHFSPYIE
+391 IDALLEHFSPYIE

-469 IPDETEIK
+469 IPNETKIK

-512 NSVKNIA
+512 NSVKNIV
-519 TIKDDIKENIDYLTK
+519 TIKDNIIPQIEYFKEFGNNINSKEKTIDKIIYSFGEISNLTK
-534 FGDEIKNKE
+534 NAMEIKKQVFS
-543 NGWKKFIYAISEIND
+543 KKDDIN
-558 LRKNSLAIKDQ
+558 N
-569 VIKRKRD
+569 
-576 IDLSLDE
+576 SLDE
-583 TINILKKISEEK
+583 VIKVLENISKEEK
-595 KEERDERDTKEVA
+595 NIEDQKDPKDVQ
-608 EAIKYFENRKDALEK
+608 EAINYFKERKKALQK
-623 ILDIVD
+623 LLDIVD
-629 KPGILA
+629 NPGILA

-646 EELGNKFELFKNNLK
+646 EELGKKFELFKNNLQ

-666 RKKLREENKLS
+666 REKLRTEDQLS
-677 IAKNKRDRECKIIG
+677 IAENKRKRECKIN
-691 PNGEKT
+691 PNGEACSAFTKQA
-697 EKCVAFEKQFEEAK
+697 EKAK
-711 KEYDRK
+711 KEYKRK

-722 KKLKEI
+722 KKLEKI

-758 SVKDLKDIENTYFKQ
+758 SVKDFKDIENTYFKQ

-830 KDIEHDSN
+830 KDIEHNSN

-872 AKLDKFSMLAD
+872 AKLDKISMLAD

-992 SVDISKFSSYLFK
+992 PVDISKFSSYLFK

>member
-165 YTKTDTDKVQVENDL
+165 YIKTDTDKVQVENDL

-271 RFSIEDLKKDIPKLA
+271 KFSIEDLKKDIPKLA
-286 PGENKVEYFKNW
+286 PGENKVEYFKKW

-361 EKDSITINDIKDLS
+361 EKDSITISDIKDLS

-391 VDALLEHFSPYIE
+391 IDALLEHFSPYIE

-417 VSSYYLTNMIPKEFR
+417 VSSYYLTNMIPEEFR

-469 IPDETEIK
+469 IPNETKIK

-512 NSVKNIA
+512 NSVKNIV
-519 TIKDDIKENIDYLTK
+519 TIKDNIIPQIEYFKEFGNNINSKEKTIDKIIYSFGEISNLTK
-534 FGDEIKNKE
+534 NAMEIKKQVFS
-543 NGWKKFIYAISEIND
+543 KKDDIN
-558 LRKNSLAIKDQ
+558 N
-569 VIKRKRD
+569 
-576 IDLSLDE
+576 SLDE
-583 TINILKKISEEK
+583 VIKVLENISKEEK
-595 KEERDERDTKEVA
+595 NIEDQKDPKDVQ
-608 EAIKYFENRKDALEK
+608 EAINYFKERKKALQK
-623 ILDIVD
+623 LLDIVD
-629 KPGILA
+629 NPGILA

-646 EELGNKFELFKNNLK
+646 EELGKKFELFKNNLQ

-666 RKKLREENKLS
+666 REKLRTEDQLS
-677 IAKNKRDRECKIIG
+677 IAENKRKRECKIN
-691 PNGEKT
+691 PNGEACSAFTKQA
-697 EKCVAFEKQFEEAK
+697 EKAK
-711 KEYDRK
+711 KEYKRK

-758 SVKDLKDIENTYFKQ
+758 SVKDFKDIENTYFKQ

-830 KDIEHDSN
+830 KDIEHNSN

-872 AKLDKFSMLAD
+872 AKLDKISMLAD

-953 LNDGNVSA
+953 LNNGNVSA

-972 KKADSPITNNKDF
+972 KKVDSPITNNKDF

-992 SVDISKFSSYLFK
+992 PVDISKFSSYLFK

>member
-55 RKNIYDEEVPKNG
+55 RKNIYNEEVPKNG
-68 SIFASK
+68 SIFVSK

-94 PGVIQVGTGKKQN
+94 PGAIQIGTGKKQN

-241 APGITF
+241 APGVTF

-271 RFSIEDLKKDIPKLA
+271 KFSIEDLKKDIPKLA

-391 VDALLEHFSPYIE
+391 IDALLEHFSPYIE

-469 IPDETEIK
+469 IPDETKIK

-512 NSVKNIA
+512 NSVKNIV
-519 TIKDDIKENIDYLTK
+519 TIKDNIIPQIEYFKEFGNNINSKEKTIDKIIYS
-534 FGDEIKNKE
+534 FGEISNLAKNAMEIKKQVFS
-543 NGWKKFIYAISEIND
+543 KKDDIN
-558 LRKNSLAIKDQ
+558 N
-569 VIKRKRD
+569 
-576 IDLSLDE
+576 SLDE
-583 TINILKKISEEK
+583 VIKVLENISKEEKNIEDQKDPKDVQEAINYFKERKKALKK
-595 KEERDERDTKEVA
+595 
-608 EAIKYFENRKDALEK
+608 L
-623 ILDIVD
+623 LDIVD
-629 KPGILA
+629 NPGILA

-646 EELGNKFELFKNNLK
+646 EELGKKFELFKNNLQ

-666 RKKLREENKLS
+666 REKLRTEDQLS
-677 IAKNKRDRECKIIG
+677 IAKNKRDRECKLN
-691 PNGEKT
+691 PNGEACSAFKKQA
-697 EKCVAFEKQFEEAK
+697 EKAREEY
-711 KEYDRK
+711 ERK
-717 IAEID
+717 IAEIN
-722 KKLKEI
+722 KELEKI

-758 SVKDLKDIENTYFKQ
+758 SVKDFKDIENTYFKQ

-830 KDIEHDSN
+830 KDIEHNSN

-857 CANLNLDSSVYRDNE
+857 CANLNLDSSVYHDNE
-872 AKLDKFSMLAD
+872 AKLDKISMLAD

-931 TKNNKWIF
+931 TKNNKWLF

-961 TVYKRMDGKLI
+961 TVYKRMNGKLI

>member
-1 MKKYITIMA
+1 M
-10 IILTS
+10 
-15 VGFANEEY
+15 
-23 EGKVK
+23 
-28 FGFSASYGIEG
+28 
-39 LDFNI
+39 
-44 NQGHIIKTLLP
+44 
-55 RKNIYDEEVPKNG
+55 
-68 SIFASK
+68 
-74 VNYVVNTFKPLFD
+74 
-87 NDQITIK
+87 
-94 PGVIQVGTGKKQN
+94 
-107 IMDFAKKT
+107 
-115 VKRGGLLDVTLFD
+115 
-128 GEIKAK
+128 
-134 KIYTTF
+134 
-140 GAKLYGTTTRIGE
+140 
-153 TNNLHKVDKAVL
+153 
-165 YTKTDTDKVQVENDL
+165 
-180 YIKGYDKE
+180 
-188 NVGLDKFRVEDNRS
+188 
-202 GKSNMQFESKGKIV
+202 
-216 PFDYIISPELA
+216 
-227 YNVTFAKDKKEILF
+227 
-241 APGITF
+241 
-247 DIVKN
+247 
-252 ANERL
+252 
-257 NVSGVYHFSNYNAD
+257 
-271 RFSIEDLKKDIPKLA
+271 
-286 PGENKVEYFKNW
+286 
-298 ELAEKRSIE
+298 
-307 NGTLTGRKGSIRA
+307 
-320 VGLPTGTLYGKP
+320 
-332 ILKYAFDKGYSAMLN
+332 
-347 ELGEEISPK
+347 
-356 IKNLI
+356 
-361 EKDSITINDIKDLS
+361 
-375 QSDFNKL
+375 
-382 VEKFGKLNS
+382 
-391 VDALLEHFSPYIE
+391 
-404 ESFEEIGLKDDEE
+404 
-417 VSSYYLTNMIPKEFR
+417 
-432 PFLKYTKIKFNT
+432 
-444 GTKQEVVDKN
+444 
-454 SKIEIPQFDIPLPVI
+454 
-469 IPDETEIK
+469 
-477 TEKKPTMSIIDD
+477 
-489 IEFAFPDDNLKDVHL
+489 
-504 LLDSKKLI
+504 
-512 NSVKNIA
+512 
-519 TIKDDIKENIDYLTK
+519 
-534 FGDEIKNKE
+534 
-543 NGWKKFIYAISEIND
+543 
-558 LRKNSLAIKDQ
+558 
-569 VIKRKRD
+569 
-576 IDLSLDE
+576 
-583 TINILKKISEEK
+583 
-595 KEERDERDTKEVA
+595 
-608 EAIKYFENRKDALEK
+608 
-623 ILDIVD
+623 
-629 KPGILA
+629 
-635 TDGLTILKNKF
+635 TILKNKF
-646 EELGNKFELFKNNLK
+646 EELGKKFELFKNNLQ

-666 RKKLREENKLS
+666 REKLRTEDQLS
-677 IAKNKRDRECKIIG
+677 IAENKRKRECKIN
-691 PNGEKT
+691 PNGEACSAFTKQA
-697 EKCVAFEKQFEEAK
+697 EKAK
-711 KEYDRK
+711 KEYKRK

-758 SVKDLKDIENTYFKQ
+758 SVKDFKDIENTYFKQ

-830 KDIEHDSN
+830 KDIEHNSN

-872 AKLDKFSMLAD
+872 AKLDKISMLAD

-953 LNDGNVSA
+953 LNNGNVSA

-972 KKADSPITNNKDF
+972 KKVDSPITNNKDF

-992 SVDISKFSSYLFK
+992 PVDISKFSSYLFK

>member
-55 RKNIYDEEVPKNG
+55 RKNIYNEEVPKNG

-74 VNYVVNTFKPLFD
+74 VNDVVNTFKPLFD

-391 VDALLEHFSPYIE
+391 IDALLEHFSPYIE

-417 VSSYYLTNMIPKEFR
+417 VSSYYLTNMIPEEFR

-469 IPDETEIK
+469 IPDETKIK

-512 NSVKNIA
+512 NSVKNIV
-519 TIKDDIKENIDYLTK
+519 TIKDNIIPQIEYFKEFGNNINSKEKTIDKIIYSFGEISNLTK
-534 FGDEIKNKE
+534 NAMEIKKQVFAR
-543 NGWKKFIYAISEIND
+543 KDDIN
-558 LRKNSLAIKDQ
+558 N
-569 VIKRKRD
+569 
-576 IDLSLDE
+576 SLDE
-583 TINILKKISEEK
+583 VIKVLENISKEEKNIEDQKDPKDVQEAINYFKERKKALKK
-595 KEERDERDTKEVA
+595 
-608 EAIKYFENRKDALEK
+608 L
-623 ILDIVD
+623 LDIVD
-629 KPGILA
+629 NPGILA

-646 EELGNKFELFKNNLK
+646 EELGKKFELFKNNLQ

-666 RKKLREENKLS
+666 REKLRTEDQLS
-677 IAKNKRDRECKIIG
+677 IAKNKRDRECKLN
-691 PNGEKT
+691 PNGEACSAFKKQA
-697 EKCVAFEKQFEEAK
+697 EKAREEY
-711 KEYDRK
+711 ERK
-717 IAEID
+717 IAEIN
-722 KKLKEI
+722 KELEKI

-758 SVKDLKDIENTYFKQ
+758 SVKDFKDIENTYFKQ

-872 AKLDKFSMLAD
+872 AKLDKISMLAD

-961 TVYKRMDGKLI
+961 NVYKRMDGKLI

-992 SVDISKFSSYLFK
+992 PVDISKFSSYLFK

>member
-55 RKNIYDEEVPKNG
+55 RKNIYNEEVPKNG

-74 VNYVVNTFKPLFD
+74 VNDVVNTFKPLFD

-271 RFSIEDLKKDIPKLA
+271 KFSIEDLKKDIPKLA

-391 VDALLEHFSPYIE
+391 IDALLEHFSPYIE

-417 VSSYYLTNMIPKEFR
+417 VSSYYLTNMIPEEFR

-469 IPDETEIK
+469 IPDETKIK

-512 NSVKNIA
+512 NSVKNIV
-519 TIKDDIKENIDYLTK
+519 TIKDNIIPQIEYFKEFGNNINSKEKTIDKIIYS
-534 FGDEIKNKE
+534 FGEISNLAKNAMEIKKQVFS
-543 NGWKKFIYAISEIND
+543 KKDDIN
-558 LRKNSLAIKDQ
+558 N
-569 VIKRKRD
+569 
-576 IDLSLDE
+576 SLDE
-583 TINILKKISEEK
+583 VIKVLENISKEEKNIEDQKDPKDVQEAINYFKERKKALKK
-595 KEERDERDTKEVA
+595 
-608 EAIKYFENRKDALEK
+608 L
-623 ILDIVD
+623 LDIVD
-629 KPGILA
+629 NPGILA

-646 EELGNKFELFKNNLK
+646 EELGKKFELFKNNLQ

-666 RKKLREENKLS
+666 REKLRTEDQLS
-677 IAKNKRDRECKIIG
+677 IAENKRKRECKIN
-691 PNGEKT
+691 PNGEACSAFTKQA
-697 EKCVAFEKQFEEAK
+697 EKAK
-711 KEYDRK
+711 KEYKRK

-758 SVKDLKDIENTYFKQ
+758 SVKDFKDIENTYFKQ

-830 KDIEHDSN
+830 KDIEHNSN

-872 AKLDKFSMLAD
+872 AKLDKISMLAD

-961 TVYKRMDGKLI
+961 NVYKRMDGKLI

-992 SVDISKFSSYLFK
+992 PVDISKFSSYLFK

>member
-55 RKNIYDEEVPKNG
+55 RKNIYNEEVPKNG

-74 VNYVVNTFKPLFD
+74 VNDVVNTFKPLFD

-271 RFSIEDLKKDIPKLA
+271 KFSIEDLKKDIPKLA

-391 VDALLEHFSPYIE
+391 IDALLEHFSPYIE

-417 VSSYYLTNMIPKEFR
+417 VSSYYLTNMIPEEFR

-469 IPDETEIK
+469 IPDETKIK

-512 NSVKNIA
+512 NSVKNIV
-519 TIKDDIKENIDYLTK
+519 TIKDNIIPQIEYFKEFGNNINSKEKTIDKIIYS
-534 FGDEIKNKE
+534 FGEISNLAKNAMEIKKQVFS
-543 NGWKKFIYAISEIND
+543 KKDDIN
-558 LRKNSLAIKDQ
+558 N
-569 VIKRKRD
+569 
-576 IDLSLDE
+576 SLDE
-583 TINILKKISEEK
+583 VIKVLENISKEEKNIEDQKDPKDVQEAINYFKERKKALKK
-595 KEERDERDTKEVA
+595 
-608 EAIKYFENRKDALEK
+608 L
-623 ILDIVD
+623 LDIVD
-629 KPGILA
+629 NPGILA

-646 EELGNKFELFKNNLK
+646 EELGKKFELFKNNLQ

-666 RKKLREENKLS
+666 REKLRTEDQLS
-677 IAKNKRDRECKIIG
+677 IAENKRKRECKIN
-691 PNGEKT
+691 PNGEACSAFTKQA
-697 EKCVAFEKQFEEAK
+697 EKAK
-711 KEYDRK
+711 KEYKRK

-758 SVKDLKDIENTYFKQ
+758 SVKDFKDIENTYFKQ

-830 KDIEHDSN
+830 KDIEHNSN

-872 AKLDKFSMLAD
+872 AKLDKISMLAD

-961 TVYKRMDGKLI
+961 NVYKRMDGKLI
-972 KKADSPITNNKDF
+972 KKADLPITNNKDF

-992 SVDISKFSSYLFK
+992 PVDISKFSSYLFK

>member
-107 IMDFAKKT
+107 IMDFAKNT

-271 RFSIEDLKKDIPKLA
+271 KFSIEDLKKDIPKLA

-391 VDALLEHFSPYIE
+391 IDALLEHFSPYIE

-469 IPDETEIK
+469 IPNETKIK

-512 NSVKNIA
+512 NSVKNIV
-519 TIKDDIKENIDYLTK
+519 TIKDNIIPQIEYFKEFGNNINSKEKTIDKIIYSFGEISNLTK
-534 FGDEIKNKE
+534 NAMEIKKQVFS
-543 NGWKKFIYAISEIND
+543 KKDDIN
-558 LRKNSLAIKDQ
+558 N
-569 VIKRKRD
+569 
-576 IDLSLDE
+576 SLDE
-583 TINILKKISEEK
+583 VIKVLENISKEEK
-595 KEERDERDTKEVA
+595 NIEDQKDPKDVQ
-608 EAIKYFENRKDALEK
+608 EAINYFKERKKALQK
-623 ILDIVD
+623 LLDIVD
-629 KPGILA
+629 NPGILA

-646 EELGNKFELFKNNLK
+646 EELGKKFELFKNNLQ

-666 RKKLREENKLS
+666 REKLRTEDQLS
-677 IAKNKRDRECKIIG
+677 IAENKRKRECKIN
-691 PNGEKT
+691 PNGEACSAFTKQA
-697 EKCVAFEKQFEEAK
+697 EKAK
-711 KEYDRK
+711 KEYKRK

-758 SVKDLKDIENTYFKQ
+758 SVKDFKDIENTYFKQ

-830 KDIEHDSN
+830 KDIEHNSN

-872 AKLDKFSMLAD
+872 AKLDKISMLAD

-953 LNDGNVSA
+953 LNSGNVSA
-961 TVYKRMDGKLI
+961 TIYKRMDGKLI

-992 SVDISKFSSYLFK
+992 PVDISKFSSYLFK

>member
-55 RKNIYDEEVPKNG
+55 RKNIYNEEVPKNG
-68 SIFASK
+68 SIFVSK

-94 PGVIQVGTGKKQN
+94 PGAIQIGTGKKQN

-241 APGITF
+241 APGVTF

-298 ELAEKRSIE
+298 ELAEKRNIE

-391 VDALLEHFSPYIE
+391 IDALLEHFSPYIE

-469 IPDETEIK
+469 IPDETKIK
-477 TEKKPTMSIIDD
+477 TEKKTTMSIIDD

-512 NSVKNIA
+512 NSVKNIV
-519 TIKDDIKENIDYLTK
+519 TIKDNIIPQIEYFKEFGNNINSKEKTIDKIIYS
-534 FGDEIKNKE
+534 FGEISNLAKNAMEIKKQVFS
-543 NGWKKFIYAISEIND
+543 KKDDIN
-558 LRKNSLAIKDQ
+558 N
-569 VIKRKRD
+569 
-576 IDLSLDE
+576 SLDE
-583 TINILKKISEEK
+583 VIKVLENISKEEKNIEDQKDPKDVQEAINYFKERKKALKK
-595 KEERDERDTKEVA
+595 
-608 EAIKYFENRKDALEK
+608 L
-623 ILDIVD
+623 LDIVD
-629 KPGILA
+629 NPGILA

-646 EELGNKFELFKNNLK
+646 EELGKKFELFKNNLQ

-666 RKKLREENKLS
+666 REKLRTEDQLS
-677 IAKNKRDRECKIIG
+677 IAKNKRDRECKLN
-691 PNGEKT
+691 PNGEACSAFKKQA
-697 EKCVAFEKQFEEAK
+697 EKAREEY
-711 KEYDRK
+711 ERK
-717 IAEID
+717 IAEIN
-722 KKLKEI
+722 KELEKI

-758 SVKDLKDIENTYFKQ
+758 SVKDFKDIENTYFKQ

-830 KDIEHDSN
+830 KDIEHNSN

-857 CANLNLDSSVYRDNE
+857 CANLNLDSSVYHDNE
-872 AKLDKFSMLAD
+872 AKLDKISMLAD

-931 TKNNKWIF
+931 TKNNKWLF

-961 TVYKRMDGKLI
+961 TVYKRMNGKLI

-1048 NLIVPLKFVR
+1048 NLIIPLKFVR

>member
-55 RKNIYDEEVPKNG
+55 RKNIYNEEVPKNG
-68 SIFASK
+68 SIFVSK

-94 PGVIQVGTGKKQN
+94 PGAIQIGTGKKQN

-241 APGITF
+241 APGVTF

-271 RFSIEDLKKDIPKLA
+271 KFSIEDLKKDIPKLA

-391 VDALLEHFSPYIE
+391 IDALLEHFSPYIE

-469 IPDETEIK
+469 IPDETKIK

-512 NSVKNIA
+512 NSVKNIV
-519 TIKDDIKENIDYLTK
+519 TIKDNIIPQIEYFKEFGNNINSKEKTIDKIIYS
-534 FGDEIKNKE
+534 FGEISNLAKNAMEIKKQVFS
-543 NGWKKFIYAISEIND
+543 KKDDIN
-558 LRKNSLAIKDQ
+558 N
-569 VIKRKRD
+569 
-576 IDLSLDE
+576 SLDE
-583 TINILKKISEEK
+583 VIKVLENISKEEKNIEDQKDPKDVQEAINYFKERKKALKK
-595 KEERDERDTKEVA
+595 
-608 EAIKYFENRKDALEK
+608 L
-623 ILDIVD
+623 LDIVD
-629 KPGILA
+629 NPGILA

-646 EELGNKFELFKNNLK
+646 EELGKKFELFKNNLQ

-666 RKKLREENKLS
+666 REKLHTEDQLS
-677 IAKNKRDRECKIIG
+677 IAKNKRDRECKLN
-691 PNGEKT
+691 PNGEACSAFKKQA
-697 EKCVAFEKQFEEAK
+697 EKAREEY
-711 KEYDRK
+711 ERK
-717 IAEID
+717 IAEIN
-722 KKLKEI
+722 KELEKI

-758 SVKDLKDIENTYFKQ
+758 SVKDFKDIENTYFKQ

-830 KDIEHDSN
+830 KDIEHNSN

-857 CANLNLDSSVYRDNE
+857 CANLNLDSSVYHDNE
-872 AKLDKFSMLAD
+872 AKLDKISMLAD

-931 TKNNKWIF
+931 TKNNKWLF

-961 TVYKRMDGKLI
+961 TVYKRMNGKLI

>member
-15 VGFANEEY
+15 IGFANEEY

-55 RKNIYDEEVPKNG
+55 RKNIYNEEVPKNG

-107 IMDFAKKT
+107 IMNFAKKA

-188 NVGLDKFRVEDNRS
+188 NVGLDKFRVEDNGS

-382 VEKFGKLNS
+382 VEKFEKLNS
-391 VDALLEHFSPYIE
+391 IDALLEHFSPYIE

-454 SKIEIPQFDIPLPVI
+454 SEIEIPQFDIPLPVI

-512 NSVKNIA
+512 NSVKNIV
-519 TIKDDIKENIDYLTK
+519 TIKDNIIPQIEYFKEFGNNINSKEKTIDKIIYSFGEISNLTK
-534 FGDEIKNKE
+534 NAMEIKKQVFAR
-543 NGWKKFIYAISEIND
+543 KDDIN
-558 LRKNSLAIKDQ
+558 N
-569 VIKRKRD
+569 
-576 IDLSLDE
+576 SLDE
-583 TINILKKISEEK
+583 VIKVLENISKEEK
-595 KEERDERDTKEVA
+595 NIEDQKDPKDVQ
-608 EAIKYFENRKDALEK
+608 EAINYFNERKKALQK
-623 ILDIVD
+623 LLDIVD
-629 KPGILA
+629 NPGILA

-646 EELGNKFELFKNNLK
+646 EELGKKFELFKNNLQ

-666 RKKLREENKLS
+666 REKLRTEDQLS
-677 IAKNKRDRECKIIG
+677 IAENKRNRECKIN
-691 PNGEKT
+691 PNGEA
-697 EKCVAFEKQFEEAK
+697 CSAFTKQAEEAR
-711 KEYDRK
+711 KEYKRK

-722 KKLKEI
+722 KKLEKI

-830 KDIEHDSN
+830 KDIEHNSN

-872 AKLDKFSMLAD
+872 AKLDKISMLAD

-931 TKNNKWIF
+931 TKNNKWLF

-961 TVYKRMDGKLI
+961 TVYKRMNGKLI

-1048 NLIVPLKFVR
+1048 NLIIPLKFVR